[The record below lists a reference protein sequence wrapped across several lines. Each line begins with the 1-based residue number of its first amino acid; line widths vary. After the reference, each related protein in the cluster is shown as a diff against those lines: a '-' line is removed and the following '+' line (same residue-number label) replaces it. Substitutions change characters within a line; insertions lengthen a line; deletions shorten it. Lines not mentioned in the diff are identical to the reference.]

1 MDVKVE
7 CERRQ
12 KGWKVSV
19 PALDNLEILSKRL
32 DVATEHVKDLIQEKS
47 GVERCN
53 IVLQVET
60 SMPGIMCE
68 IEEAQALMREAERV
82 REQASADIRAVV
94 TKLRE
99 QGLSMRDIAVL
110 MQVSP
115 QRVAQLAS

>member
-1 MDVKVE
+1 MDIRVD
-7 CERRQ
+7 CERRE

-32 DVATEHVKDLIQEKS
+32 DVATEHVKDLVHEKS
-47 GVERCN
+47 GVDRCN

-68 IEEAQALMREAERV
+68 IEQAQAMMREAEKL

-94 TKLRE
+94 AKLRG
-99 QGLSMRDIAVL
+99 QGLSLRDIAVL

-115 QRVAQLAS
+115 QRVAQLAA